1 MKETSFFK
9 AKLRI
14 IRYITSEIIAI
25 IEKVLC
31 IEIGDHL
38 EPFKLNQ
45 DNAMANMSTH
55 HQLFE
60 FSLVEL

>member
-1 MKETSFFK
+1 M
-9 AKLRI
+9 
-14 IRYITSEIIAI
+14 TSEIIAI

-55 HQLFE
+55 HQLF
-60 FSLVEL
+60 